1 MRQAYQATAA
11 EIADDLESFVN
22 AVYESLESQFLVLP
36 KGPVFIEYL
45 RFQEAYEVLKRATR
59 DFRELTPPAVWDA
72 LLADS
77 LTLVVL
83 RSILGMSAP
92 EWAELAAADSQL
104 AISQGFA
111 RSLDGSVR
119 RDREYLARLNSR
131 GAATLQRVE
140 AMVETACGH
149 IVAGVTERAP
159 DTLHRLDKADTAEG
173 LESVRRA
180 ADHHIPYSMLLYE
193 RFLGRPFAS
202 HRDAVSE
209 LVGDVM
215 ESAVEAELS
224 AHGVSFRKTKRAERV
239 PGLDQAPDFITP
251 DEYSPAVVIEAKIT
265 NDDGTARDKFTR
277 IIHLKEQSL
286 ARIQQGKPGF
296 EVIACID
303 GRGFGIRREDMRR
316 LLVAVD
322 GKVFTLATLRDL
334 VTHSGLS
341 AFATRRPSSEGPA
354 SA

>member
-180 ADHHIPYSMLLYE
+180 ADHHIPYSMLG
-193 RFLGRPFAS
+193 RVPSSGVRGRPQGHPRFVIS
-202 HRDAVSE
+202 
-209 LVGDVM
+209 
-215 ESAVEAELS
+215 
-224 AHGVSFRKTKRAERV
+224 
-239 PGLDQAPDFITP
+239 QA
-251 DEYSPAVVIEAKIT
+251 A
-265 NDDGTARDKFTR
+265 
-277 IIHLKEQSL
+277 IIATST
-286 ARIQQGKPGF
+286 
-296 EVIACID
+296 
-303 GRGFGIRREDMRR
+303 
-316 LLVAVD
+316 VA
-322 GKVFTLATLRDL
+322 
-334 VTHSGLS
+334 SGL
-341 AFATRRPSSEGPA
+341 GGA
-354 SA
+354 SVLAITSRLM